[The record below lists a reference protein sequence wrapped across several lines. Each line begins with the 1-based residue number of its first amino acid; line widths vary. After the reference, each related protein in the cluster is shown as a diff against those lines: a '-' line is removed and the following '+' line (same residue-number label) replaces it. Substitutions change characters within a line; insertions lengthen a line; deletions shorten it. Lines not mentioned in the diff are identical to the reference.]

1 MISLSFFIL
10 HFTDETIHTS
20 EYVYLPKGSD
30 KLCHTSNFQ
39 WRRDVIVY
47 MVIAGETEREREKF
61 RINISTFL
69 FSEKSSWMDE
79 TSYTK
84 LRGGKS

>member
-1 MISLSFFIL
+1 M
-10 HFTDETIHTS
+10 
-20 EYVYLPKGSD
+20 
-30 KLCHTSNFQ
+30 
-39 WRRDVIVY
+39 VY
-47 MVIAGETEREREKF
+47 MVITGKRERETEEKF
-61 RINISTFL
+61 RINISTLIL